1 MGGDPAEQ
9 RALLRAVHDGGDSD
23 ARERLIEQNL
33 PLARA
38 MARRYSGRGEPFD
51 DLVQIATIG
60 LIKAIDRYDPARE
73 VPLESY
79 AIPTMVGELKRHFR
93 DRSWAVHVPRRLK
106 ELNLVLVGLVAD
118 LTTTLERSPSV
129 AELAQ
134 AAGVEVE
141 EVLEALES
149 GEARTAVSLSTPVGG
164 ETGVELGDTLA
175 AEGDAFERSIDRALL
190 GEGLVHL
197 APRERVILYLRFFEG
212 RSQSQIAAE
221 VGISQMQVSRLI
233 RQSLARL
240 RDEIEEREDGE

>member
-1 MGGDPAEQ
+1 VKPGQ
-9 RALLRAVHDGGDSD
+9 RADQQALMAAFHAHGDRD
-23 ARERLIEQNL
+23 ARERLIEDNL

-38 MARRYSGRGEPFD
+38 IARRYAGRGEQFD

-60 LIKAIDRYDPARE
+60 LIKAIDRFDPGRG

-106 ELNLVLVGLVAD
+106 ELNLVLVGLIND
-118 LTTTLERSPSV
+118 LSVKLERSPTV
-129 AELAQ
+129 VELAE

-164 ETGVELGDTLA
+164 EPGSELIDTLS
-175 AEGDAFERSIDRALL
+175 AEGSEYEIAVDRALL
-190 GEGLVHL
+190 GESLVRL
-197 APRERVILYLRFFEG
+197 GQRERNILYLRFYEG
-212 RSQSQIAAE
+212 WSQSQIAAE

-233 RQSLARL
+233 RRSLAYL
-240 RDEIEEREDGE
+240 REGLEDG